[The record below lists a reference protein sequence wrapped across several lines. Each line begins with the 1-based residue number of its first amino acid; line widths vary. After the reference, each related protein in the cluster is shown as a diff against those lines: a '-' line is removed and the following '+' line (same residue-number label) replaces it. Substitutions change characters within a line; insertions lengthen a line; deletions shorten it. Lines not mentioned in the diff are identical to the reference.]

1 MVAAAASESHGLGIF
16 VRSLLGL
23 DRAAVVEALSEFT
36 VGTTFTRNQLAF
48 ADLLVDQLTQR
59 GVIDPRLLY
68 EAPFTGVAPTGPE
81 KIFTSAQVKALIHT
95 LETISATAA
104 AS

>member
-1 MVAAAASESHGLGIF
+1 MDLRAVTARARPRRRRRGAVRVHG
-16 VRSLLGL
+16 
-23 DRAAVVEALSEFT
+23 
-36 VGTTFTRNQLAF
+36 GTTFTSNQLAF